1 MTMEQ
6 FSAIKSYLSGAY
18 PKYDVN
24 PAVWYDQLQHLNYE
38 VAMLAVK
45 DHVRASKFPPTIHEV
60 IKRYHDLLD
69 NPQQLPADPVI
80 ERMRRDGYFNSP
92 IPEPPNIAERRVQKA
107 LRWLYSGIVPNWF
120 KRDYDRYKMAELKG
134 ARHAVYLGN

>member
-1 MTMEQ
+1 MTKEQ
-6 FSAIKSYLSGAY
+6 FASIKAYLDGAY
-18 PKYDVN
+18 NRLDVN

-92 IPEPPNIAERRVQKA
+92 FPEPAEEIERRVQKA
-107 LRWLYSGIVPNWF
+107 LRWLYSGIVPDWF
-120 KRDYDRYKMAELKG
+120 KRDYELYKTRELRG
-134 ARHAVYLGN
+134 DNRVLLAGN

>member
-45 DHVRASKFPPTIHEV
+45 DHVRASKFPPTIHEI

-69 NPQQLPADPVI
+69 NPQQLPVDPVI
-80 ERMRRDGYFNSP
+80 ERMRREGYFNSP
-92 IPEPPNIAERRVQKA
+92 FPEPAEEIERRVQKA
-107 LRWLYSGIVPNWF
+107 LRWLYSGIVPDWF
-120 KRDYDRYKMAELKG
+120 KRDYELYKTRELRG
-134 ARHAVYLGN
+134 DNRVLLAGN

>member
-92 IPEPPNIAERRVQKA
+92 VPEPPEIIERRVQKA
-107 LRWLYSGIVPNWF
+107 LRWLYSGIVPDWF
-120 KRDYDRYKMAELKG
+120 KRDYELYKTRELRG
-134 ARHAVYLGN
+134 DNRVLLAGN

>member
-1 MTMEQ
+1 MTKEQ
-6 FSAIKSYLSGAY
+6 FASIKAYLDGAY
-18 PKYDVN
+18 NRLDVN

-69 NPQQLPADPVI
+69 NPQQLPVDPVI
-80 ERMRRDGYFNSP
+80 ERMRREGYFNSP
-92 IPEPPNIAERRVQKA
+92 FPEPAEEIERRVQKA
-107 LRWLYSGIVPNWF
+107 LRWLYSGIVPDWF
-120 KRDYDRYKMAELKG
+120 KRDYELYKTRELRG
-134 ARHAVYLGN
+134 DNRVLLAGN

>member
-45 DHVRASKFPPTIHEV
+45 DHVRASKFPPTIHEI

-92 IPEPPNIAERRVQKA
+92 FPEPAEEIERRVQKA
-107 LRWLYSGIVPNWF
+107 LRWLYSGIVPDWF
-120 KRDYDRYKMAELKG
+120 KRDYELYKTRELRG
-134 ARHAVYLGN
+134 DNRVLLAGN

>member
-45 DHVRASKFPPTIHEV
+45 DHVRASKYPPTIHEI

-92 IPEPPNIAERRVQKA
+92 VPEPPEIIERRVQKA
-107 LRWLYSGIVPNWF
+107 LRWLYSGIVPDWF
-120 KRDYDRYKMAELKG
+120 KRDYELYKTRELRG
-134 ARHAVYLGN
+134 DNRVLLAGN